1 MKFFKTA
8 WTNIRRSPYQALA
21 AIIIITQTFFV
32 VSIFTFVI
40 TGSSKIIT
48 YFEQS
53 PQVTAFFKTTVTQS
67 EIDSLKSKVLQT
79 GKVEK
84 LDIVNQ
90 NEAFQRF
97 KEFNKDQPDM
107 LQLVTP
113 DILPSSLE
121 VSTQKIEDLSSIA
134 SIMKADPD
142 VQQVVYYQDLVAK
155 LISWTNFLH
164 KFGIALIVTM
174 ALDSIF
180 IMLIIISIKISQ
192 KREDIEIMTLI
203 GASKW
208 YIRWPFIMEGITY
221 GIIGALIG
229 WVISIGV
236 LVYST
241 PFLEQILQGIPIL
254 PVSPLF
260 LIEVLIFELLFAVIL
275 GVFSSYLAVL
285 RYLK

>member
-32 VSIFTFVI
+32 VSLFTLVI
-40 TGSSKIIT
+40 AGSSEIIT

-53 PQVTAFFKTTVTQS
+53 PQVTAFFKAGVTQG
-67 EIDSLKSKVLQT
+67 EINSLKNEISQT
-79 GKVEK
+79 GKVAKIHEV
-84 LDIVNQ
+84 DQ
-90 NEAFQRF
+90 SEAFARF
-97 KEFNKDQPDM
+97 KQFNKNQPDM
-107 LQLVTP
+107 LELVSP

-121 VSTQKIEDLSSIA
+121 VSTQKIDDLYSVA
-134 SIMKADPD
+134 DIMKKNSN
-142 VQQVVYYQDLVAK
+142 VQQVVFYQDLVAK

-164 KFGIALIVTM
+164 KFGIGLIIVL

-192 KREDIEIMTLI
+192 KREDIEIMRLI

-208 YIRWPFIMEGITY
+208 YIRWPFVLEGIIY
-221 GIIGALIG
+221 GVVGAIIGWI
-229 WVISIGV
+229 ISLGV
-236 LVYST
+236 LFYAT
-241 PFLEQILQGIPIL
+241 PFLSQILQGIPIL

-260 LIEVLIFELLFAVIL
+260 LLAMLGFELVFAVLL